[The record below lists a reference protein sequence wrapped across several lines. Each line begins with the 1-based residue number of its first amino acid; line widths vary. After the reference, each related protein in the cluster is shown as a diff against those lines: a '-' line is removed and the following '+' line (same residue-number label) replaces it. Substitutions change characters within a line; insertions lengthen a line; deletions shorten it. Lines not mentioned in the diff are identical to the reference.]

1 MPMKMTFNLEI
12 SNHDLH
18 SYVQDEL
25 MNHYHE
31 IKEWKDLRLT
41 KQEEKNIYVYAARH
55 IESSVQNI
63 VNDWKYA
70 LDAMPLVLAL
80 VKDKAILSDRIES
93 LSKRLETER
102 DLEERIA
109 SAAKFLREHGHIVKK
124 KG

>member
-1 MPMKMTFNLEI
+1 MELTFKLEI
-12 SNHDLH
+12 PNHDLH

-41 KQEEKNIYVYAARH
+41 KQEEKNIYVYAARYL
-55 IESSVQNI
+55 ESSIQGM

-70 LDAMPLVLAL
+70 LDAMPL
-80 VKDKAILSDRIES
+80 AIAIVECNSFLSDRIES
-93 LSKRLETER
+93 LSKRLETEV

-109 SAAKFLREHGHIVKK
+109 SAAKFLREHGHTVKR